1 MRMILKYCF
10 FLILYILFCLKPSYS
25 MKFSSVDIGGPY
37 DSARFLYTMDMDDW
51 ASDRILNI
59 SPENYPQ
66 KGYDNMREFEIT
78 DTSLLQKLSQGIN
91 RRDVY
96 PEYKGD
102 FDTIFMVFLR
112 SQNSSYVDTLAVDGN
127 VIWFNGE
134 VFNDKSLAKL
144 LTETIMK
151 CDNEWT
157 EIVKEYYLN
166 DEWDS
171 TGNLIKELGL

>member
-1 MRMILKYCF
+1 
-10 FLILYILFCLKPSYS
+10 
-25 MKFSSVDIGGPY
+25 
-37 DSARFLYTMDMDDW
+37 
-51 ASDRILNI
+51 
-59 SPENYPQ
+59 
-66 KGYDNMREFEIT
+66 
-78 DTSLLQKLSQGIN
+78 
-91 RRDVY
+91 
-96 PEYKGD
+96 
-102 FDTIFMVFLR
+102 MVFLR

-127 VIWFNGE
+127 EIWFNGE